1 MLIFDP
7 LSCRTVSAFAVSIGT
22 SLALES
28 IFYSNTPSYDPD
40 REIPQK
46 VNIEDYD
53 EFWINLST
61 MFRNIMGAL
70 SKEDS
75 NRVGASGLK
84 ETLAFEM
91 ETIESIVLNEGKGK
105 VKLIFYACEYKEATS
120 SLKHPHAVFR
130 TDSTDK
136 QKIYRSLHNETI
148 AKLLKERNE
157 SENLRILDSSLKPK
171 HKCKALVLTH
181 IAYDLLSYKNFN
193 TLDLIESHTGVLKP
207 KSMWYTKFHEG
218 KVLNMIPFSLGFLQ
232 IFGDGEHFKPID
244 IRVRRTLIELAKEN
258 HWTQI
263 TKNEKIKFNIGYL
276 KDHFTREIL
285 LDILREN

>member
-1 MLIFDP
+1 MISTDP
-7 LSCRTVSAFAVSIGT
+7 LSNRVVSAFPISIAT

-46 VNIEDYD
+46 VNITDYD

-70 SKEDS
+70 SKDDLGK
-75 NRVGASGLK
+75 VGASGLK

-91 ETIESIVLNEGKGK
+91 ETIESIVFNEGGNK
-105 VKLIFYACEYKEATS
+105 VKVIFYACEYKEATS
-120 SLKHPHAVFR
+120 SSKHPHAVFR

-157 SENLRILDSSLKPK
+157 SDNLKILDSELKPK
-171 HKCKALVLTH
+171 HKCRALVLTH

-193 TLDLIESHTGVLKP
+193 HLDLIESHTGVLKP
-207 KSMWYTKFHEG
+207 KSLWYTKFHEG
-218 KVLNMIPFSLGFLQ
+218 KSLNFIPFNLGFLQ
-232 IFGDGEHFKPID
+232 IFGDNEHFKPID
-244 IRVRRTLIELAKEN
+244 IRVRRTLIELAKQDG
-258 HWTQI
+258 WTQVSTLPRI
-263 TKNEKIKFNIGYL
+263 LQSISYL
-276 KDHFTREIL
+276 KDHFTKEVL
-285 LDILREN
+285 TQMLRE